1 MICSG
6 VAKVIVPGHCTK
18 HFLITLKSY
27 GCFSV
32 LSFHLFDCLFVFFFV
47 VVLVLVVF
55 HFKFLLFV

>member
-6 VAKVIVPGHCTK
+6 VAKVIVPCHCTK

-32 LSFHLFDCLFVFFFV
+32 LSFHLFDWFFFV
-47 VVLVLVVF
+47 VVVVVVLVVF